1 MPFTK
6 NDPNINRL
14 GRKLGSKNKKTSELR
29 ELIKSVYEMNLQTI
43 YSLLE
48 TLSIR
53 DRITLNRDLLP
64 FVISRFAELDIPIE
78 QRKVNL
84 PPWMFEGDE
93 ENE

>member
-1 MPFTK
+1 MPFKTG
-6 NDPNINRL
+6 DPNINRT
-14 GRKLGSKNKKTSELR
+14 GRKLGSKNRKTSELR
-29 ELIKSVYEMNLQTI
+29 DLIKSVHEMNLQTI

-64 FVISRFAELDIPIE
+64 FVISRFAELDIPIQE
-78 QRKVNL
+78 RKVNL
-84 PPWMFEGDE
+84 PKWLTQGDD